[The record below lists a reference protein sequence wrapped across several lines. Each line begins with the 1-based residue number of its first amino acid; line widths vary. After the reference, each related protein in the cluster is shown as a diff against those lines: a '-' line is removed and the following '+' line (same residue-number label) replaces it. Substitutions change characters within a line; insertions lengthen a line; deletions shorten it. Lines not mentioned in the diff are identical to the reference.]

1 MARGEQWRLRNR
13 AAAPDRVRLA
23 PRRKRPGS
31 GSRLG
36 ITAHVHELLGRA
48 VGLRVSVN
56 TAGTTFVG
64 VQMEQLT
71 SHPTNRKVKRE
82 TKAIPLCRAKP
93 SPSFT
98 NLRASPP
105 SWTFLNKQTAKFP
118 TGAGCKPKECL
129 GLLHCMHTNLQLQNK
144 LAQQQMAILEDLQ
157 ASVTQVTPGK
167 KTKNSALPA
176 SSHNPFLRHL
186 LRLSK

>member
-31 GSRLG
+31 G
-36 ITAHVHELLGRA
+36 I
-48 VGLRVSVN
+48 
-56 TAGTTFVG
+56 
-64 VQMEQLT
+64 
-71 SHPTNRKVKRE
+71 KRE

-118 TGAGCKPKECL
+118 TAGCKPKECL